1 MVGLELCRGCNYRC
15 KCHPVFALLPPLM
28 LLQELSFA
36 TSRLKLLLQTW
47 ARQAAGIRACSAE
60 LTREREGLQ
69 TSRSHMETLPHT
81 YYKEAKNVACL
92 PRGEYRCW
100 WTMKTQIKGRD
111 WGHLKSVG
119 GSLLKGAKSLWIV
132 SISQLLNIWVYLPK
146 LAKFNFSR
154 IKKIDRFLVYF

>member
-1 MVGLELCRGCNYRC
+1 MHWFKQN
-15 KCHPVFALLPPLM
+15 
-28 LLQELSFA
+28 
-36 TSRLKLLLQTW
+36 KLLFSHVSVSLDDP
-47 ARQAAGIRACSAE
+47 RLVGYVRGIRLFLFFILFCKPCFLVLRFIVKDGSYPHSS
-60 LTREREGLQ
+60 LREREGLQ